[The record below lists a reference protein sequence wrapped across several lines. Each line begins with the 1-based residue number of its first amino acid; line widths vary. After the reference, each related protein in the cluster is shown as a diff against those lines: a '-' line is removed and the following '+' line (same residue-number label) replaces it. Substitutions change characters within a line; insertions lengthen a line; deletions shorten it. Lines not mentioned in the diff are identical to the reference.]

1 MQKHNQLNASLIGLI
16 AAMTAVTIVFTLW
29 VRIPFPLTRGYVSL
43 ADVAIYFASFAFGP
57 LVGGFAGGVGTGMAD
72 MIGGYILWAPLSL
85 VIHGLQGV
93 AAGWFARK
101 GTLPM
106 ILLGW
111 LVGAVIMVAGYF
123 IAGAVMYGVGPA
135 SVELLGNTGQVV
147 VGGLGG
153 ALLYYA
159 VKKAFPSLT
168 LIGKPQTWEE
178 E

>member
-1 MQKHNQLNASLIGLI
+1 MQKQNQLSASLIGLI

-72 MIGGYILWAPLSL
+72 MIGGYFPWAPLSL
-85 VIHGLQGV
+85 LIHGLQGV
-93 AAGWFARK
+93 VAGWLARK

-111 LVGAVIMVAGYF
+111 FAGAVLMVSGYF
-123 IAGAVMYGVGPA
+123 IAAAFIYGVGPA

-153 ALLYYA
+153 ALLYYT

-168 LIGKPQTWEE
+168 LIGKTQIWEE